1 MAYADRA
8 ALITDPMFMGRLN
21 ACIANEAMGKPIPDP
36 FADQILR
43 AWSYGGQVFGP
54 LIISLPGF
62 DVPEADVTDGM
73 LLSGVQAT
81 WDRAQSLAGIVPA
94 P

>member
-8 ALITDPMFMGRLN
+8 NLITDAVFMGRLN
-21 ACIANEAMGKPIPDP
+21 ACIANEAMPKTNDP

-43 AWSYGGQVFGP
+43 AWGYGGQVFGP
-54 LIISLPGF
+54 LVISLPGF
-62 DVPEADVTDGM
+62 DVPEASITDGQI
-73 LLSGVQAT
+73 LSGVQAT
-81 WDRAQSLAGIVPA
+81 WDRAQSLSGMVPA